1 MPNRRTERVQ
11 LILSAIQENP
21 QVIVRALVEN
31 LDISK
36 NTILRILK
44 ELQETGSIKRESSSR
59 KDRWVVL

>member
-59 KDRWVVL
+59 TDRWVVL